1 MQYQSSF
8 FHVSIQKFYTWLI
21 FFTQPAVVMV
31 VTNMKFA
38 KILIILNRLHK
49 IALNNNLLAS
59 LEDQPDVAD
68 GGGEGG
74 SRHLPD
80 QPLHVVTHL

>member
-1 MQYQSSF
+1 
-8 FHVSIQKFYTWLI
+8 
-21 FFTQPAVVMV
+21 MV

-49 IALNNNLLAS
+49 IASIKNLLPP
-59 LEDQPDVAD
+59 LEDQPDIAD

-80 QPLHVVTHL
+80 QPLHVVSHL